1 MITLYC
7 HIKIPIDFWCRRGL
21 NFKSLIQLSETLLV
35 ELTRT
40 HHFKIFDLK
49 KKKIRK

>member
-1 MITLYC
+1 MN
-7 HIKIPIDFWCRRGL
+7 L
-21 NFKSLIQLSETLLV
+21 NSFIHLSETLLV

-49 KKKIRK
+49 KKKSGNSFITFFFYTYKVS